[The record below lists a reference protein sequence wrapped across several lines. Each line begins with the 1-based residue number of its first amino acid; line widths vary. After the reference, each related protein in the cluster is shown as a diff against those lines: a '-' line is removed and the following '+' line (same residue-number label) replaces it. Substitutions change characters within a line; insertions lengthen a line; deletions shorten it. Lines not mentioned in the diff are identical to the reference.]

1 VVDRA
6 AFVFAIGDE
15 ESVVKFA
22 YLCLVLWAGLLPWEM
37 AAEEAPVVFEPA
49 PRRIVSGRD
58 PQIAVRASGELFL
71 VKAEGGNLWLH
82 ISHDG
87 GDSFEEGVRVNDV
100 EGEVSSQAEASPLLV
115 VRGMHEFYVLWQSR
129 GAGATKLRFARSMD
143 WGKSFSKAIDVDP
156 QGIASQSFFTMGV
169 SPQGIVH
176 VAWIDGRDRETIGG
190 PAVYLARSS
199 GHGGTFEKSVRVN
212 LDAKAEVCPCCRPS
226 IGFSKGGAVHVSWRA
241 VFDNNVRDFVV
252 ASSADGGRTWGT
264 AVRVAEDNWSING
277 CPHSGSSM
285 ATLRERLFITW
296 YTIREDRSEINLAY
310 SDDGGR
316 SFSSRQSLSGGLL
329 DPNHPVL
336 FAADDRIVS
345 LFQARD
351 ARPDGVWG
359 KIAAF
364 YREVDRDGRLSA
376 PVRVGQLAGSASY
389 PTLAWE
395 GPERLF
401 VVWTESSAQG
411 PGIVMARGRR
421 IVSSNR
427 ADRAGAN
434 ASGARREGQD
444 AR

>member
-1 VVDRA
+1 
-6 AFVFAIGDE
+6 
-15 ESVVKFA
+15 
-22 YLCLVLWAGLLPWEM
+22 
-37 AAEEAPVVFEPA
+37 
-49 PRRIVSGRD
+49 
-58 PQIAVRASGELFL
+58 
-71 VKAEGGNLWLH
+71 
-82 ISHDG
+82 
-87 GDSFEEGVRVNDV
+87 
-100 EGEVSSQAEASPLLV
+100 
-115 VRGMHEFYVLWQSR
+115 
-129 GAGATKLRFARSMD
+129 MD

-156 QGIASQSFFTMGV
+156 QGTASQSFFTMGV

-199 GHGGTFEKSVRVN
+199 DHGGSFEKSVRVS

-226 IGFSKGGAVHVSWRA
+226 IGFSKGGAVHISWRA

-252 ASSADGGRTWGT
+252 ASSADGGRTWGP

-285 ATLRERLFITW
+285 ATLGERLFIAW
-296 YTIREDRSEINLAY
+296 YTIREERSEINLAY

-316 SFSSRQSLSGGLL
+316 SFSSRQSLSRGLL

-351 ARPDGVWG
+351 AQQDGVWG
-359 KIAAF
+359 KIAVF

-376 PVRVGQLAGSASY
+376 PVRVGQLEGSASY

-411 PGIVMARGRR
+411 TGVVMARGRR
-421 IVSSNR
+421 SAANR
-427 ADRAGAN
+427 AAGNGA
-434 ASGARREGQD
+434 ASSEAVARREGPN